1 MRFLD
6 FIKEA
11 KETTTKKPSPS
22 AKGQS
27 SSTNKKNDADPHV
40 AITFGRF
47 NPPHAGHGKLLDAV
61 RSHGG
66 DSGNYRN

>member
-27 SSTNKKNDADPHV
+27 SSTNKKNQADPHLSL
-40 AITFGRF
+40 IYTT
-47 NPPHAGHGKLLDAV
+47 DAT
-61 RSHGG
+61 
-66 DSGNYRN
+66 NNT

>member
-11 KETTTKKPSPS
+11 KETKTKKPSPS

-27 SSTNKKNDADPHV
+27 SSAKKQQPDDPHV

-61 RSHGG
+61 RS
-66 DSGNYRN
+66 